1 MKNWQKGLL
10 VGILQ
15 MVLVASLGAKLM
27 WDRARLPRGWAQVT
41 VYDPDLVIRGR
52 YLSFTLNIHA
62 ERMPVTADMQ
72 RNPRAAGAYRN
83 VHLTS
88 ENGQLAANPTEEF
101 TGLSVN
107 AITDGPTG
115 PTGALFPAV
124 LYFIPE
130 HAQFATRRALG
141 EQLWIEV
148 TIPKKGPPRPI
159 RLAIKKGDTF
169 TPLDLR

>member
-15 MVLVASLGAKLM
+15 VALVASLGAKLR
-27 WDRARLPRGWAQVT
+27 WDRARLPRGWAPVT

-52 YLSFTLNIHA
+52 YLRFTLMVKA
-62 ERMPVTADMQ
+62 EGMAGSAEAR
-72 RNPRAAGAYRN
+72 RNSIYSGSYGN
-83 VHLTS
+83 VQLIS
-88 ENGQLAANPTEEF
+88 ENGRLAAIPSKEL
-101 TGLSVN
+101 TGLSVYN
-107 AITDGPTG
+107 ISDGPDGRTG
-115 PTGALFPAV
+115 SLSGAV

-130 HAQFATRRALG
+130 HTQFASRRAPG